1 VSLRTRLLLALLATS
16 VLTLVAAA
24 LALLSPLQD
33 RLQDQARRSLR
44 ATALA
49 TRPAVEASLRNDG
62 NVVSFRTVA
71 TTDTLA
77 SRTGASVV
85 LYDEIPQQRYPSTTS
100 ADAPPPEVYKALV
113 SGATTDTLASR
124 TGASVVLY
132 DEIPQQRYPSTTS
145 ADAPPPEVYKA
156 LVSGATTSAS
166 PPGGATSFAVPLF
179 PRGRRGPPWVLLV
192 RGTDATVDDAVDE
205 VRRALLAAAGVGL
218 GVALLL
224 GLALSTG
231 LVRRLGRLRRAALR
245 MAAEGPEAPV
255 LVDDRADEVGDLAR
269 ALASMQ
275 EALRRQ
281 EEARRAFV
289 ATASHEL
296 RTPLTSLQGNLEL
309 LTEDLD
315 AGHLDVEEAGAVLR
329 GAQGQLRRLSNLAS
343 ELLDLSRLD
352 AGVELRREPVE
363 LGELSRAVA
372 AEFELRTR
380 DRSVALEVV
389 PPTGPVWA
397 AGDPGAVARV
407 ARILIDN
414 ALRFSPAGEA
424 IRVTAAYHC
433 DRATLEVADRGPGV
447 LEHEGELI
455 FERFQRGTRTGGEG
469 GFGLGL
475 AIGRELARR
484 LDGELAL
491 APAAGRPGARFM
503 LTLPIELPRGSV
515 SDAGEAGEAP
525 AGAPAAPTVD

>member
-1 VSLRTRLLLALLATS
+1 MSLRTRLLLALLATS
-16 VLTLVAAA
+16 VVTLAVAA
-24 LALLSPLQD
+24 LALLSPLQT
-33 RLQDQARRSLR
+33 RLRDESRNSVRS
-44 ATALA
+44 TVLA
-49 TRPAVEASLRNDG
+49 TRGTIEAELHHG
-62 NVVSFRTVA
+62 NKWAYTSEAADSMRK
-71 TTDTLA
+71 LA
-77 SRTGASVV
+77 DRTGARV
-85 LYDEIPQQRYPSTTS
+85 LLYQVPIDLGTFPPFDS
-100 ADAPPPEVYKALV
+100 A
-113 SGATTDTLASR
+113 SGATKTDDVFAVLGNGGR
-124 TGASVVLY
+124 TVQSNTEAEGTRL
-132 DEIPQQRYPSTTS
+132 
-145 ADAPPPEVYKA
+145 
-156 LVSGATTSAS
+156 
-166 PPGGATSFAVPLF
+166 AVPLPVTN
-179 PRGRRGPPWVLLV
+179 PRFVLAVRRPD
-192 RGTDATVDDAVDE
+192 TESAQAVDV
-205 VRRALLAAAGVGL
+205 VRSAFATAAVIGL

-224 GLALSTG
+224 GILLSTG
-231 LVRRLGRLRRAALR
+231 LSRRLGRLRRSALALAAD
-245 MAAEGPEAPV
+245 GVNAPPPA
-255 LVDDRADEVGDLAR
+255 VDSGQDEVGDLAR
-269 ALASMQ
+269 ALGSMQ
-275 EALRRQ
+275 RALRRQ

-424 IRVTAAYHC
+424 IRVTAAYHG
-433 DRATLEVADRGPGV
+433 DRATLDVADRGPGV

-491 APAAGRPGARFM
+491 APPTAGRAGARFV
-503 LTLPIELPRGSV
+503 LTLPIELPRGSD
-515 SDAGEAGEAP
+515 SESGEAGEAP
-525 AGAPAAPTVD
+525 ASAPTAPAAD

>member
-1 VSLRTRLLLALLATS
+1 MSLRTRLLLALLVTS
-16 VLTLVAAA
+16 VVTLGVAA
-24 LALLSPLQD
+24 LALLSPLQA
-33 RLQDQARRSLR
+33 RLRSEARDSLR
-44 ATALA
+44 STVLA
-49 TRPAVEASLRNDG
+49 TRGNIESELSKHKYVYDFRAND
-62 NVVSFRTVA
+62 VA
-71 TTDTLA
+71 GTMRKLA
-77 SRTGASVV
+77 DRTGARVI
-85 LYDEIPQQRYPSTTS
+85 LYPSAIDPIHTV
-100 ADAPPPEVYKALV
+100 PPFDSGSGETQLDDVFRAL
-113 SGATTDTLASR
+113 GTGR
-124 TGASVVLY
+124 TVQS
-132 DEIPQQRYPSTTS
+132 STEAEGTR
-145 ADAPPPEVYKA
+145 
-156 LVSGATTSAS
+156 L
-166 PPGGATSFAVPLF
+166 AVPLPVTK
-179 PRGRRGPPWVLLV
+179 PRFVLAVRRPDTGS
-192 RGTDATVDDAVDE
+192 AQAVDV
-205 VRRALLAAAGVGL
+205 VRSAFLTAAVFGL

-224 GLALSTG
+224 GVILSTG
-231 LVRRLGRLRRAALR
+231 LSRRLGRLRRSALALAAD
-245 MAAEGPEAPV
+245 GVNAPTPP
-255 LVDDRADEVGDLAR
+255 VDDGQDEVGDLAR

-275 EALRRQ
+275 RALRRQ

-315 AGHLDVEEAGAVLR
+315 AGHLDVEDAGAVLR

-363 LGELSRAVA
+363 LGELTRAVA
-372 AEFELRTR
+372 AEFELRSR

-414 ALRFSPAGEA
+414 ALRFSPTGEA
-424 IRVTAAYHC
+424 IRITAAYHGE
-433 DRATLEVADRGPGV
+433 RATLEVGDHGPGV
-447 LEHEGELI
+447 AVEEREVI

-484 LDGELAL
+484 LDGELELSSETGGA
-491 APAAGRPGARFM
+491 GARFT
-503 LTLPIELPRGSV
+503 LTLPIELPRGSAHG
-515 SDAGEAGEAP
+515 DEGAAAGDGDGGEAGDAP
-525 AGAPAAPTVD
+525 AGSPSMRGASSSSPSRTGSRDD